1 MQKSFSPSEVTI
13 EAKVNEEDSK
23 EVVAGSSRFFKVA
36 LQNESIVHAAL
47 RVFHVAL
54 NSYQVKK

>member
-23 EVVAGSSRFFKVA
+23 EVVAP
-36 LQNESIVHAAL
+36 QNESIVHAEL